1 MVGCRCAKCRCARG
15 DPGRRD
21 GLVQYG
27 VSRGAP
33 ARCAIDDWVERGHD
47 LPKVLLPYKAGMVN
61 ALISF
66 RLEG

>member
-1 MVGCRCAKCRCARG
+1 M
-15 DPGRRD
+15 
-21 GLVQYG
+21 QYG